1 MEPEDLEPRKALQ
14 KPLDLDDLGVE
25 ELEDYLEDLAAEMQ
39 QVKEKIAAKKAYLS
53 SVDSLFK
60 S

>member
-14 KPLDLDDLGVE
+14 KPLDLDVLGVE
-25 ELEDYLEDLAAEMQ
+25 ELEEYLEDLAAEMQ
-39 QVKEKIAAKKAYLS
+39 RVKDKIVVKKAYLS

>member
-1 MEPEDLEPRKALQ
+1 
-14 KPLDLDDLGVE
+14 VE
-25 ELEDYLEDLAAEMQ
+25 ELEEYLEDLAAEMQ

>member
-39 QVKEKIAAKKAYLS
+39 QVKDKIAVKKAYLS

>member
-14 KPLDLDDLGVE
+14 KPLDLDVLGVE
-25 ELEDYLEDLAAEMQ
+25 ELEEYLEDLAAEMQ
-39 QVKEKIAAKKAYLS
+39 QVKDKIVVKKAYLS
-53 SVDSLFK
+53 SVDSIFK

>member
-14 KPLDLDDLGVE
+14 KPLDLDVLGVE
-25 ELEDYLEDLAAEMQ
+25 ELEEYLEDLAAEMQ
-39 QVKEKIAAKKAYLS
+39 QVKDKIVVKKTYLS

>member
-14 KPLDLDDLGVE
+14 KPLDLDVLGVE
-25 ELEDYLEDLAAEMQ
+25 ELEEYLEDLAAEMQ
-39 QVKEKIAAKKAYLS
+39 QVKDKIAAKKAYLS
-53 SVDSLFK
+53 SVGSLFK

>member
-1 MEPEDLEPRKALQ
+1 MEPEDLEPRKALK
-14 KPLDLDDLGVE
+14 KPLDLDVLGVE
-25 ELEDYLEDLAAEMQ
+25 QLEEYLQDLEAEAA
-39 QVKEKIAAKKAYLS
+39 QVKEKIAAKKAYLA

>member
-14 KPLDLDDLGVE
+14 KPLDLDVLGVE
-25 ELEDYLEDLAAEMQ
+25 ELEAYLQDLEAEMQ
-39 QVKEKIAAKKAYLS
+39 VVREKIAAKKSYLT

-60 S
+60 R

>member
-14 KPLDLDDLGVE
+14 KPLDLDVLGVE
-25 ELEDYLEDLAAEMQ
+25 ELEEYLEDLAAEMQ
-39 QVKEKIAAKKAYLS
+39 RVRDKVVAKKAYLS
-53 SVDSLFK
+53 SVGSLFK

>member
-14 KPLDLDDLGVE
+14 KPLDLDVFGVE
-25 ELEDYLEDLAAEMQ
+25 ELEEYLEDLAAEMQ
-39 QVKEKIAAKKAYLS
+39 LVKDKIAAKKAYLS